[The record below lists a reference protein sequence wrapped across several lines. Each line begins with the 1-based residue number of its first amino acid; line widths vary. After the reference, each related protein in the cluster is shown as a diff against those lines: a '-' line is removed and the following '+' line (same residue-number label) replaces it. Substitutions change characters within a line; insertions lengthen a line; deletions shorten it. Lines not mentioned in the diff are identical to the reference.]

1 MSPMNSLSFLYC
13 LSVILSSI
21 VCKSI
26 KTQQINVLK
35 PRQDVLEE
43 LQVEGIEQANK
54 IIIFENYYK
63 KDLKT
68 IVYLF

>member
-21 VCKSI
+21 VCKSV

-43 LQVEGIEQANK
+43 LKVEGIEQTNK
-54 IIIFENYYK
+54 IIILENYYK

>member
-21 VCKSI
+21 VCKSV

-35 PRQDVLEE
+35 ARQDVLEE
-43 LQVEGIEQANK
+43 LKVEGIEQTNK
-54 IIIFENYYK
+54 IIILENYYK

-68 IVYLF
+68 IIYLF